1 MEITVQYTG
10 QLAEITGTRE
20 EVIELSPGA
29 VFKSLVS
36 QLSERH
42 GKKYSYLI
50 LTSSGDLRLSTLIIV
65 DGEQQLGDSSEMVL
79 DESRTV
85 MLMTP
90 IAGG

>member
-10 QLAEITGTRE
+10 QLAGITGARE
-20 EVIELSPGA
+20 EVIELSPGTP
-29 VFKSLVS
+29 FSDLVS
-36 QLSERH
+36 QLSAKH
-42 GKKYSYLI
+42 GRKYSDLI
-50 LTSSGDLRLSTLIIV
+50 LTYSGELRPSTLIVI
-65 DGEQQLGDSSEMVL
+65 DGEQHLGDTSDIVL

>member
-20 EVIELSPGA
+20 EAIELSPGA
-29 VFKSLVS
+29 LFKELVGH
-36 QLSERH
+36 LSARH
-42 GKKYSYLI
+42 GKKYADLI